1 MVVPLECNFIR
12 QKDFSGIVVF
22 RSDNVPHIVSK
33 KDQYPGMVVLE
44 YFRIILL
51 GYSQQFHDFQI
62 IALAIHVVTHIEVI
76 E

>member
-1 MVVPLECNFIR
+1 MVIPLEHNFVGE
-12 QKDFSGIVVF
+12 KDFSGIVVF
-22 RSDNVPHIVSK
+22 RSDNVPHIVPK

-62 IALAIHVVTHIEVI
+62 IALTIHVVTHIEVI